1 MSSIKSK
8 HAHVA
13 ALARH
18 RAPDDPDLLTARGVL
33 REEALVRAV
42 EKALTKAPPLT
53 DAVRQ
58 RIVGLLSSAGAPPG

>member
-1 MSSIKSK
+1 MSINPQ

-18 RAPDDPDLLTARGVL
+18 RAPDDPDLMTARAKL

-42 EKALTKAPPLT
+42 EKALAKSPPLT

-58 RIVGLLSSAGAPPG
+58 RIVGLLA